1 MSKEFQ
7 LGLPNVISL
16 DKVKFIKV
24 TRDHSDLNRYIPQ
37 IITDYQVYIQ
47 GPFEFITFEAISIP
61 QVFTEPN
68 HNANDGNG
76 GKQDW

>member
-7 LGLPNVISL
+7 LGLPNVIRL
-16 DKVKFIKV
+16 DEVKFIKM

-47 GPFEFITFEAISIP
+47 GPFEFLSFEAISIP

-76 GKQDW
+76 GKQD